1 MTTLLPRLPG
11 PACDDIVRRFIAE
24 GPSRWTGFRPHD
36 LPDQVRFAATG
47 GTPVTAASLSSLRWD
62 LVAMAR
68 RHGFARE
75 GARPSHALFDAETA
89 AWLAQS
95 DLFATGEALR
105 DDAWAFVAAVLA
117 PDIVHWCFGSSTE
130 RYAGGVR
137 NTFQR
142 LWMRGRA
149 LDRGADHPERWRLLE
164 ELTEDALV
172 QITERPS
179 IGGDRVL
186 ARAVAE
192 AWHRAVRHHGKSAM
206 EEIMRRAIL
215 SIRVRNEIR
224 SLADLPATDLASF
237 LEGVFGVPDQSAP
250 AHGGQSEAPHTRDA
264 AGRTKSADDE
274 QAAALEVELPALG
287 TSLANAAQKV
297 RQEAGKRGW
306 LSPKSQSALETF
318 RTGRASL
325 VRGERNALDYLLGR
339 LSDAGVL
346 TKDISQLRS
355 ALTEDAA
362 ATDLSDN
369 DPERPRRRSWAIWRA
384 R

>member
-11 PACDDIVRRFIAE
+11 PACDEIVRRFLAE
-24 GPSRWTGFRPHD
+24 SPSGWTGFRPGD
-36 LPDQVRFAATG
+36 PPDQVRFAATG
-47 GTPVTAASLSSLRWD
+47 GTPVTAASLSSLRRD
-62 LVAMAR
+62 LVAIAQR
-68 RHGFARE
+68 NNFGRE

-105 DDAWAFVAAVLA
+105 DDVWAFIAAVLA
-117 PDIVHWCFGSSTE
+117 PDIVQWRFGSSAE

-149 LDRGADHPERWRLLE
+149 LDRGPIHPERWRLLE

-186 ARAVAE
+186 ALAVAE
-192 AWHRAVRHHGKSAM
+192 AWHRAARHHGKSAM

-215 SIRVRNEIR
+215 RIRVRNEIR

-237 LEGVFGVPDQSAP
+237 LDGVFGVPAQSAP
-250 AHGGQSEAPHTRDA
+250 AHGGQSEAPHPRDA
-264 AGRTKSADDE
+264 AGRTKLADDE
-274 QAAALEVELPALG
+274 QVAALEAELPRPG
-287 TSLANAAQKV
+287 MSLANAAQKV
-297 RQEAGKRGW
+297 RQAAGRRGW
-306 LSPKSQSALETF
+306 LSPKSQSALNNLHA
-318 RTGRASL
+318 GRASL
-325 VRGERNALDYLLGR
+325 DRGERNALDYLLGR

-346 TKDISQLRS
+346 TEDISQLRS
-355 ALTEDAA
+355 ALSEDAT
-362 ATDLSDN
+362 ATGLPDT

>member
-11 PACDDIVRRFIAE
+11 PACDEIVRRFIAE
-24 GPSRWTGFRPHD
+24 GPSRWTGFHPDD

-47 GTPVTAASLSSLRWD
+47 GAPVTAASLLSLRNN
-62 LVAMAR
+62 LVAIAQR
-68 RHGFARE
+68 NGFGRE
-75 GARPSHALFDAETA
+75 SDRPQHALFDAETA

-95 DLFATGEALR
+95 DLLGTGEALR
-105 DDAWAFVAAVLA
+105 DDVWAFVAAVLA
-117 PDIVHWCFGSSTE
+117 PDIVHWRFGSSTE

-186 ARAVAE
+186 ALAVAE
-192 AWHRAVRHHGKSAM
+192 AWHRAARHHGKSTM

-215 SIRVRNEIR
+215 RIRVRNEIR
-224 SLADLPATDLASF
+224 SLADRATTDLASF
-237 LEGVFGVPDQSAP
+237 LDGLFGVPDQSAP

-274 QAAALEVELPALG
+274 QVAALKAELPRTG
-287 TSLANAAQKV
+287 TSLANAVQKV
-297 RQEAGKRGW
+297 RQEAGRRGW
-306 LSPKSQSALETF
+306 LSPKSQSALENLHA
-318 RTGRASL
+318 GRASL
-325 VRGERNALDYLLGR
+325 DRSERNALDYLLGR

-346 TKDISQLRS
+346 TEDISHLQS
-355 ALTEDAA
+355 TLTEEDAA
-362 ATDLSDN
+362 IDLPET
-369 DPERPRRRSWAIWRA
+369 DPERPRKRSWAIWRA